1 VGRVISGI
9 EAMSSLPRGT
19 EALGFYKERSQD
31 VPIASVRLASNIP
44 PAERPSFQ
52 YLDTGSAAFTAYVH
66 ARANRKDDFFI
77 RPAGG
82 VELCNAPV
90 PIRPTPA
97 K

>member
-1 VGRVISGI
+1 VLSGI
-9 EAMSSLPRGT
+9 EKLSSLPRGT

-31 VPIASVRLASNIP
+31 VPHASVQLASDMAP
-44 PAERPSFQ
+44 SERPSFQ
-52 YLDTGSAAFTAYVH
+52 YLDTNAPAFAAYVK

-82 VELCNAPV
+82 VSLCNAPV

-97 K
+97 G